1 MATEKIIENARI
13 TAVRAWKVDTAAV
26 PPGCAPAGP
35 GALTVWVEGVPAPQG
50 SKRHVGRGVMIES
63 SKKVK
68 PWRAA
73 VAEAASVKMITGS
86 GLHLGLGAGTPA
98 MVKIVFVLPRTKA
111 MRARPGGA
119 FPMAQKPDIDKLVR
133 STLDALGTAGV
144 WCDDSQVVTVHAHKR
159 RGEPG
164 EPTGALIHV
173 ELVPAAVVP
182 LDAPRVLNG
191 LPCCETGS
199 EAAPEPCPWHPRPVD
214 HAQCACGHFS
224 GAHVGAALPPGRT
237 GRCWVTFC
245 PCRAFAPL
253 APSAVQ

>member
-1 MATEKIIENARI
+1 MAENKIENTPSIDWDATHRYG
-13 TAVRAWKVDTAAV
+13 TGSV

-35 GALTVWVEGVPAPQG
+35 GAFTVWVKGVPGPQG

-68 PWRAA
+68 PWREA
-73 VAEAASVKMITGS
+73 VDAHARAVL
-86 GLHLGLGAGTPA
+86 GLHAFPFPSEPV

-119 FPMAQKPDIDKLVR
+119 FPMVQKPDIDKLVR

-144 WCDDSQVVTVHAHKR
+144 WGDDSQVVTLHAHKR

-182 LDAPRVLNG
+182 LDAPRVLMG
-191 LPCCETGS
+191 LPG
-199 EAAPEPCPWHPRPVD
+199 EPID
-214 HAQCACGHFS
+214 HAQCACSHYFR
-224 GAHVGAALPPGRT
+224 AHVGQGDIRP
-237 GRCWVTFC
+237 RCWVPDCSC
-245 PCRAFAPL
+245 PAFAPL
-253 APSAVQ
+253 TPSAVQ